1 MGRKLFLNLLYILL
15 NNRPELIEQIE
26 LMLLAWTVITAM
38 SANDFVANKVDK
50 LIPIDDI
57 SIFKIRKKILMVRS
71 LMFFSFLI
79 VYLDGAFKGISG
91 I

>member
-1 MGRKLFLNLLYILL
+1 
-15 NNRPELIEQIE
+15 
-26 LMLLAWTVITAM
+26 MLLAWTVITAM

-71 LMFFSFLI
+71 LMFFLFCI
-79 VYLDGAFKGISG
+79 VDLDGAFKGISG

>member
-1 MGRKLFLNLLYILL
+1 MNLLYILL

-38 SANDFVANKVDK
+38 SANDFVANKVYK

-57 SIFKIRKKILMVRS
+57 SIFKIRKK
-71 LMFFSFLI
+71 MFFSFLI
-79 VYLDGAFKGISG
+79 VDLDGAFKGISG

>member
-38 SANDFVANKVDK
+38 SANDFVANKVGLVDK

-57 SIFKIRKKILMVRS
+57 SIFKIRRK
-71 LMFFSFLI
+71 
-79 VYLDGAFKGISG
+79 Y
-91 I
+91 

>member
-57 SIFKIRKKILMVRS
+57 SIFKIRKKILMGEKFDV
-71 LMFFSFLI
+71 FFFFDS
-79 VYLDGAFKGISG
+79 
-91 I
+91 